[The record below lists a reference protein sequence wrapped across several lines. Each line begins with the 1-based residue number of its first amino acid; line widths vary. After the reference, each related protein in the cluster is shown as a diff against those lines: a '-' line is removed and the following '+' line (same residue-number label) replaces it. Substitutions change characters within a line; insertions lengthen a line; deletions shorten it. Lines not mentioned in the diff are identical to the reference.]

1 MDPLGE
7 HGLTA
12 DGGNAAFGKYEL
24 LERLAI
30 GGMAELFIARSAS
43 LGGVTR
49 TCVIKRILPQHCA
62 NRQFV
67 SMFIDEARIM
77 IGLDHENIVKL
88 YDFGQ
93 VEGSYYMAL
102 EFVDGF
108 DLVSVMTE
116 VVTRGEAID
125 PLAAAFVARAV
136 ARALHH
142 AHHMCDHRGRNLGIV
157 HRDISPHNVLISHAG
172 DIKLSDFGIAL
183 AKNKLTHTMP
193 GTVMGKFAYMAP
205 EQALADPIDAR
216 ADLFSVGVVLHEMLT
231 GRRLFSAETP
241 MLTITKVLE
250 SEIDPPSL
258 FRPGVPER
266 LDRITLR
273 ALHRDPAHRF
283 QSGEELATELDPL
296 LVERG
301 FERAQFAAWLKPLGL
316 GRAPV
321 AAMRRPLTVRLP
333 PASLAEDAQLVE
345 LRQFLA
351 RDPNVWTLVS
361 IGERLLQL
369 GDQQRGM
376 STLRTAAAV
385 FAHRGLVVQAVVALE
400 PLRHLCDEGRRRDD
414 LRALAELRAGSRRAL
429 QAAVGRIDGGEAFEM
444 LCAADREGLGQDRDD
459 QTVLPAPVPL
469 FGAVGPDQ
477 FVALVEGTRVHHLPI
492 GAVVV
497 RELDDG
503 DSLYAIGR
511 GRVVVYCSPPPGE
524 ERLGDDGRVYLS
536 SLAEGDF
543 FGEFGFLTGQPRSAT
558 VETIS
563 EVWLL
568 ELDRATS
575 DRLISLTPE
584 IAGSLLQ
591 FYKER
596 VAELLMAKSPA
607 FAMLEPHQRKVLLAR
622 ATLERKRDGDA
633 IVSEGEASQG
643 LYFIKAGEVEVW
655 TERDGMPI
663 FLNKLLEGD
672 FFGEIG
678 ALRGGPRTA
687 NVRAIGDVELLRFG
701 RDDLLDMARHEPRLA
716 DALERAAVQ
725 RSESSQA
732 LISENVELLR
742 RL

>member
-1 MDPLGE
+1 MTTGE
-7 HGLTA
+7 VTV
-12 DGGNAAFGKYEL
+12 FGKYEL
-24 LERLAI
+24 IEQLAI

-77 IGLDHENIVKL
+77 IGLNHENIVRL
-88 YDFGQ
+88 FDFGQ
-93 VEGSYYMAL
+93 VDGVYYMAL
-102 EFVDGF
+102 EFIDGF

-116 VVTRGEAID
+116 VATRGEAVD
-125 PLAAAFVARAV
+125 PLAAAYAAQAV

-142 AHHMCDHRGRNLGIV
+142 AHHLCDHKGRNLGIV

-172 DIKLSDFGIAL
+172 DVKLSDFGIAL

-205 EQALADPIDAR
+205 EQALADPVDAR

-250 SEIDPPSL
+250 ADIEPPSWL
-258 FRPGVPER
+258 RPGVPEK
-266 LDRITLR
+266 LDQITLK
-273 ALHRDPAHRF
+273 ALHRDPARRF
-283 QSGEELATELDPL
+283 QSGDEMAAAIEPL
-296 LVERG
+296 LAAPGYGQTE
-301 FERAQFAAWLKPLGL
+301 FAAWLRPFNL
-316 GRAPV
+316 GRAP
-321 AAMRRPLTVRLP
+321 ALSLRRPLTVRLP
-333 PASLAEDAQLVE
+333 VEPLPQVEDAQLIE
-345 LRQFLA
+345 LKQFLA
-351 RDPNVWTLVS
+351 RDPNIWTLAA

-369 GDQQRGM
+369 GDQQRGG

-400 PLRHLCDEGRRRDD
+400 PLRHLCDDAQRRAD
-414 LRALAELRAGSRRAL
+414 LRALADLRAGSRRAL
-429 QAAVGRIDGGEAFEM
+429 HGYIKGLDDGGAFEL
-444 LCAADREGLGQDRDD
+444 LCAADRDGLGNDRDD
-459 QTVLPAPVPL
+459 QTVLPAPAPL
-469 FGAVGPDQ
+469 FGAVGPDE
-477 FVALVEGTRVHHLPI
+477 FVALIEATRVHHLPI

-497 RELDDG
+497 REKDEG

-511 GRVVVYCSPPPGE
+511 GRAVVYCSPPTGE

-536 SLAEGDF
+536 SLADGDF
-543 FGEFGFLTGQPRSAT
+543 FGEFGFLTGQQRSAT

-575 DRLISLTPE
+575 DRLVALTPE

-607 FAMLEPHQRKVLLAR
+607 FATLEPHHRKVLLAR
-622 ATLERKRDGDA
+622 AAFERRHDGDA
-633 IVSEGEASQG
+633 IVNEGEISTA
-643 LYFIKAGEVEVW
+643 LYFIKSGEVEVW

-663 FLNKLLEGD
+663 FLDKLLEGD
-672 FFGEIG
+672 FFGEIS
-678 ALRGGPRTA
+678 ALRGVPRTA
-687 NVRAIGDVELLRFG
+687 NVRAIGDVELLCFD
-701 RDDLLDMARHEPRLA
+701 RDHVLDLVRHEPRLA
-716 DALERAAVQ
+716 EALERAATQ
-725 RSESSQA
+725 RSENSQA
-732 LISENVELLR
+732 AINDNYELLR